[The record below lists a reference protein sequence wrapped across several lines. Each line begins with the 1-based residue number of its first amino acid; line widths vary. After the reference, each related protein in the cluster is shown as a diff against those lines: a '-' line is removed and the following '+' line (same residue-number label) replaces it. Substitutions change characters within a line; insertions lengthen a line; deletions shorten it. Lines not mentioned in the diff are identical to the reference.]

1 MYYTAEMDNI
11 FDDNE
16 MTDAGVP
23 VGELLPIE
31 DCSLTPGDPSPIGRT
46 EDGDL
51 AYVVPKTY
59 DHLRLKRI
67 DAAEM
72 TQMLAEKH
80 GITDPKDIGH
90 QAHPLLFDMLNH
102 AVPRALYGD
111 TGHDQ
116 MSWAFVCKKV
126 LRFGKQGLPER
137 FIK

>member
-1 MYYTAEMDNI
+1 MTYHAEIDMV
-11 FDDNE
+11 FEDDD
-16 MTDAGVP
+16 MTDAGVT
-23 VGELLPIE
+23 VGDLLPIE

-59 DHLRLKRI
+59 DHLRLKRV
-67 DAAEM
+67 DAAELAH
-72 TQMLAEKH
+72 MLAEKE
-80 GITDPKDIGH
+80 GVLDPDNIDH
-90 QAHPLLFDMLNH
+90 TQHRLLFDMLNH
-102 AVPRALYGD
+102 AVPRALFSD

-126 LRFGKQGLPER
+126 LRLGAKGLPTR